1 MATKQTIFDGWYTL
15 EEMAAKW
22 RDRFG
27 HGSADAFRRWK
38 REGRLEQ
45 YGLEFMYAG
54 RTPLVRQ
61 KPEMKEASS
70 G

>member
-1 MATKQTIFDGWYTL
+1 MATKQIIFDGWSTY
-15 EEMAAKW
+15 EEMASKW

-27 HGSADAFRRWK
+27 YGTPDVFRRWR

-45 YGLEFMYAG
+45 NGLEFKQVG

-61 KPEMKEASS
+61 KPEMKTAPAE
-70 G
+70 